1 MPLHGAAADEQLCAD
16 LGVGSSLAGQLG
28 DLLLLRS
35 QVGAGIVRA
44 LARLLA
50 GRLELRP
57 SRMLVIMTRVL
68 LVIDVQESFRQGPL
82 WPVIPNPGIASD
94 VARLV
99 DGAGK
104 RRPRPGGAAL
114 REGCCPS
121 PTSVQAT

>member
-1 MPLHGAAADEQLCAD
+1 L
-16 LGVGSSLAGQLG
+16 SLAGQLG

-35 QVGAGIVRA
+35 QVGAGIVAA

-57 SRMLVIMTRVL
+57 SRMLVLMTRVL

-82 WPVIPNPGIASD
+82 WPVISNPGIASD
-94 VARLV
+94 VGRLV
-99 DGAGK
+99 DGA
-104 RRPRPGGAAL
+104 RATATSCVGAAL